1 MYKYIVKRL
10 LLLIPILLG
19 VTLVIFSIMAMT
31 PGDPGT
37 LILGP
42 NAPKTAIAKLN
53 HQLGYDRPFIIR
65 YLSYIAD
72 ALHGDFGRS
81 YMTNKPVFNEIFA
94 RFPTTLT
101 LAFLGTLVSVLI
113 GIPLGILSAVKQYSA
128 LDMTCTMIAMVMG
141 SIPGFWLGMLMILF
155 FSLKLGILPSYGIG
169 GIANFIM
176 PALTIGV
183 TSAAYKLRTT
193 RATML
198 ETIREDYIRTA
209 RAKGAPEKTVIWNH
223 ALRNALLPI
232 ITVVG
237 IDFAAL
243 LGGTILTESV
253 FAMPGLG
260 MLMLTSIRMKD
271 LPVVMAAAVFLAA
284 LFCISMLIVDIIYAY
299 VDPRLRSRYVGA
311 GRSRRG

>member
-1 MYKYIVKRL
+1 
-10 LLLIPILLG
+10 
-19 VTLVIFSIMAMT
+19 
-31 PGDPGT
+31 
-37 LILGP
+37 
-42 NAPKTAIAKLN
+42 KLN
-53 HQLGYDRPFIIR
+53 QQLGFDRPFLVR
-65 YLSYIAD
+65 YANYILD
-72 ALHGDFGRS
+72 ALRGDFGRS
-81 YMTNKPVFNEIFA
+81 YITNKPVFNEIFA

-101 LAFLGTLVSVLI
+101 LAFLGTFVSVII

-128 LDMTCTMIAMVMG
+128 LDIASTMIAMVMG
-141 SIPGFWLGMLMILF
+141 SIPGFWFGMLMILF
-155 FSLKLGILPSYGIG
+155 FSLKLGWLPSYGVG
-169 GIANFIM
+169 GIEHFVM
-176 PALTIGV
+176 PALTMGV
-183 TSAAYKLRTT
+183 TSAAHKLRTT

-209 RAKGAPEKTVIWNH
+209 RAKGAPEKVVIWTH

-232 ITVVG
+232 ITLVG

-271 LPVVMAAAVFLAA
+271 LPLVMAATVFLAT
-284 LFCISMLIVDIIYAY
+284 LFCISMLAVDILYAY

-311 GRSRRG
+311 GRAPSAGQAARG